1 MERRILVVDDSPTQ
15 AERVRLLI
23 EGEGYRVEVAANGCE
38 GLRRV
43 QLAPPDLII
52 SDVVMPEMDG
62 FAFCR
67 AVKSAEATRR
77 IPFVLLTQWSAL
89 ADIIQGFEAGADN
102 IISKPFADATLLE
115 RVRQIFEQLDRQT
128 CEGPEQE
135 TTLHIGDHRFV
146 VSAGKAQIL
155 ELLLFTLEEKL
166 RESEE
171 RFRSVAQSAPDAII
185 IANESGQ
192 IISWNKGAQGIFGYA
207 LEEVVG
213 KPITIL
219 MPERYRDAHEAGL
232 ERFKSTGEAH
242 LIGRLVEVEGLRKNG
257 SDFPLEFSLAS
268 WQTGEERFF
277 SAILRDITERKQLQ
291 MQLEAM
297 VEERTRELQ
306 DTNRHL
312 EVALRHRS
320 QFLANV
326 SHELRTPLS
335 AILGFSEFLQDP
347 AFGPFTEKQGR
358 YVGHIHNSGTHL
370 LALINDLLD
379 LSKVE
384 AGRLDLRPE
393 AFPLADALTAAL
405 EQFRAQV
412 DAKGMALALRLEQA
426 PDSLVADPLRFKQ
439 ILHNLL
445 GNAVKFTPAGGSITV
460 TAKIVSRSESGV
472 SSSQPETASAS
483 EFVEIAVSD
492 TGIGI
497 NAEDLGRLFQEFT
510 RLDSSFAKP
519 QQGTGLGLAM
529 AKRLVD
535 LHGGSV
541 TATSPGEGQGSTFT
555 VTLPL
560 RPS

>member
-1 MERRILVVDDSPTQ
+1 MLHELRRAGFDPAWQ
-15 AERVRLLI
+15 
-23 EGEGYRVEVAANGCE
+23 RVETEADYLARLDPTLDLILADYSLPTFD
-38 GLRRV
+38 GLRAL
-43 QLAPPDLII
+43 QLLRAQGLDLPFII
-52 SDVVMPEMDG
+52 VSGSISEEVAVECMKQGAADYLLKDRLARLGPAVAHALEQWRLREERQ
-62 FAFCR
+62 R
-67 AVKSAEATRR
+67 A
-77 IPFVLLTQWSAL
+77 
-89 ADIIQGFEAGADN
+89 
-102 IISKPFADATLLE
+102 
-115 RVRQIFEQLDRQT
+115 
-128 CEGPEQE
+128 
-135 TTLHIGDHRFV
+135 
-146 VSAGKAQIL
+146 
-155 ELLLFTLEEKL
+155 EEKL

-171 RFRSVAQSAPDAII
+171 RFRSVAQSAYDAII
-185 IANESGQ
+185 IANGSSQ

-347 AFGPFTEKQGR
+347 AFGSFTEKQGR

-405 EQFRAQV
+405 EQFRVQADV
-412 DAKGMALALRLEQA
+412 KGVALALRLEQA

-439 ILHNLL
+439 ILRNLL

>member
-115 RVRQIFEQLDRQT
+115 RVRRIFEQLDRQT

-185 IANESGQ
+185 IANDSGQ

-291 MQLEAM
+291 MQLDGNGRRADAG
-297 VEERTRELQ
+297 VARYQSPPGSGLTPQIAVPRERVPR
-306 DTNRHL
+306 
-312 EVALRHRS
+312 A
-320 QFLANV
+320 A
-326 SHELRTPLS
+326 
-335 AILGFSEFLQDP
+335 DP
-347 AFGPFTEKQGR
+347 AQRDPRLLRVSPGPGF
-358 YVGHIHNSGTHL
+358 
-370 LALINDLLD
+370 
-379 LSKVE
+379 
-384 AGRLDLRPE
+384 RPLHRE
-393 AFPLADALTAAL
+393 TGPLC
-405 EQFRAQV
+405 
-412 DAKGMALALRLEQA
+412 G
-426 PDSLVADPLRFKQ
+426 PY
-439 ILHNLL
+439 
-445 GNAVKFTPAGGSITV
+445 
-460 TAKIVSRSESGV
+460 
-472 SSSQPETASAS
+472 
-483 EFVEIAVSD
+483 
-492 TGIGI
+492 
-497 NAEDLGRLFQEFT
+497 
-510 RLDSSFAKP
+510 P
-519 QQGTGLGLAM
+519 QQRHAPPRADQRPTRPL
-529 AKRLVD
+529 K
-535 LHGGSV
+535 GGGGAARS
-541 TATSPGEGQGSTFT
+541 TA
-555 VTLPL
+555 
-560 RPS
+560 